1 MAGVYNVYLKNLVPE
16 DNMAWGEGDM
26 YAVGLYIKQ
35 LFDEVC
41 QNSKSTYTT
50 SDYWWDPPKGSV
62 KDTELLVY
70 VLFDS
75 SQSLIHKKYPKR
87 KMNLQNGGNTFFLGT
102 STPRISEIYLNTMLK
117 FNDAH
122 LLIAKLAFHELMH
135 NKLEPFSVH
144 TNGGGGLATDGTIYS
159 STPLND
165 ANKELMAKN
174 LGKRVPQYQG
184 AL

>member
-16 DNMAWGEGDM
+16 DNMDWGEGDM
-26 YAVGLYIKQ
+26 YAVGLHIKQ

-41 QNSKSTYTT
+41 QNSNSTYST
-50 SDYWWDPPKGSV
+50 SDYWWDPPKGTV

-75 SQSLIHKKYPKR
+75 SQSLIAKTRPKW
-87 KMNLQNGGNTFFLGT
+87 KIDLTKGGNTFFLGY

-117 FNDAH
+117 FLDAH

-144 TNGGGGLATDGTIYS
+144 TSGGGGLATGGMITS

-165 ANKELMAKN
+165 TNKELMAKK
-174 LGKRVPQYQG
+174 LGKRIPQYQG